1 MTGKEMGDKSRML
14 DCGHIVANFNRRAS
28 MHGLCAI
35 MEQGLK
41 STSGEQIYHVTHRI
55 DGSGTEHD
63 SQEQVRQLLL
73 HFLGEVTWWVPLCM
87 SLVVT
92 VVSYTQRTQE
102 CFL

>member
-1 MTGKEMGDKSRML
+1 M
-14 DCGHIVANFNRRAS
+14 C
-28 MHGLCAI
+28 GLCTM
-35 MEQGLK
+35 MEQGLE
-41 STSGEQIYHVTHRI
+41 SISGEQIYHVTHRT

-63 SQEQVRQLLL
+63 SQEQVKQLLL

-87 SLVVT
+87 SLVAS